1 MAGLN
6 RCIDKHRLMIPIVY
20 LLTDESS
27 RECRVWLNLTLLVTS
42 NIFLDRYV
50 ARFLQISLHC
60 IDFCDST
67 KKFSETDIFIILFFF
82 IANLFVDMFFFS
94 LDTRHSYGYQL
105 CSSSRRLIRTMQTS
119 YMSKTILYTFCVHLI
134 YAIHKH
140 STVKPC
146 YLEHL

>member
-27 RECRVWLNLTLLVTS
+27 RECRVWLNLTLLVTT

-82 IANLFVDMFFFS
+82 IANLFVDMFFFFI
-94 LDTRHSYGYQL
+94 RHSTFLWVPTVLLFSSTYSYDADFIYVKNNIIHFL
-105 CSSSRRLIRTMQTS
+105 CT
-119 YMSKTILYTFCVHLI
+119 
-134 YAIHKH
+134 
-140 STVKPC
+140 P
-146 YLEHL
+146 YLCNT

>member
-1 MAGLN
+1 
-6 RCIDKHRLMIPIVY
+6 MIPIVY

-82 IANLFVDMFFFS
+82 IANLFVDMFFFF
-94 LDTRHSYGYQL
+94 H
-105 CSSSRRLIRTMQTS
+105 
-119 YMSKTILYTFCVHLI
+119 
-134 YAIHKH
+134 
-140 STVKPC
+140 
-146 YLEHL
+146 